1 MRLATCALG
10 LVLLPLSAAPAI
22 HHQSPGIILS
32 GACQRRLPG
41 ACQAVS
47 YSTRPFCTCGIM
59 HAISSRLEGVAMTI
73 QIARRPFTVTD
84 YARMRE
90 TGILKEDD
98 RVELIDG
105 EVRLMSPI

>member
-1 MRLATCALG
+1 
-10 LVLLPLSAAPAI
+10 
-22 HHQSPGIILS
+22 
-32 GACQRRLPG
+32 
-41 ACQAVS
+41 
-47 YSTRPFCTCGIM
+47 
-59 HAISSRLEGVAMTI
+59 MTA

-105 EVRLMSPI
+105 EVRLMSLLARCMLLSSIGSLPSSAVTLEIP